1 MTTTSAPEPSAWRSL
16 HLLKMMLRQIA
27 AYSASLPALTPM
39 PSLYKNAPTIQVR
52 DACVSALVGRGCG
65 LDSVLFFACVFKCQM
80 LVWKCYPVCFNL
92 KLPVLQFVYL
102 L

>member
-1 MTTTSAPEPSAWRSL
+1 MTTTSASEPSAWRSL

-65 LDSVLFFACVFKCQM
+65 LDSVLFFLPASLSAKCSYGN
-80 LVWKCYPVCFNL
+80 VT
-92 KLPVLQFVYL
+92 QFAST
-102 L
+102 